1 MELSYKFTPFLIELR
16 TCALEYVSFLCF
28 GCLVFIDTTGL
39 NLVSKANL
47 LCVGGLVLGFQVHIV
62 EFLCISI

>member
-28 GCLVFIDTTGL
+28 GCLVFIDTIGL

-47 LCVGGLVLGFQVHIV
+47 LCVGGG
-62 EFLCISI
+62 